1 MHRISGIR
9 PCSQNHLL
17 PDTYR
22 NQDPPV
28 ETSAARVEALNEESE
43 EIAIYL
49 IRRHT
54 GLTNG
59 EIGKIFKMKAQA
71 VSKAGIKIVFSRAD
85 PFAFASRQFD

>member
-1 MHRISGIR
+1 
-9 PCSQNHLL
+9 
-17 PDTYR
+17 
-22 NQDPPV
+22 
-28 ETSAARVEALNEESE
+28 VEALNEESE

-85 PFAFASRQFD
+85 PLCFRQVSINYQMPSISFVHQKCGKTGGEI